1 MTLTETGL
9 IQSGEQP
16 SEHKNWEY
24 TIYLYNS
31 VCNEIVIEEKD
42 EGDEDTDEDEEE
54 EEPTEARV
62 SWNRIYSLSQKKLC
76 SVPAEL
82 CTYCTMLR

>member
-9 IQSGEQP
+9 IQIGEQP
-16 SEHKNWEY
+16 SERKNWEY
-24 TIYLYNS
+24 TIYLYKS

-62 SWNRIYSLSQKKLC
+62 WNHLYSWVKLC